1 MITDM
6 TSTTLKAMAMEDS
19 MPKLTLIKYFK
30 PFSVGVGVDLECM
43 GHLFILEDPGVP
55 GAAEEVACPG
65 VVNFSNLVNYQI
77 LVLTTLITL
86 KNRKNLVENICPK
99 FLVPS
104 HNYSISCYVTHPDLK
119 ENLCRETNLL
129 EKEKKYTQ
137 PPITFTHVS
146 L

>member
-1 MITDM
+1 MVQYDLYQIYFQTC
-6 TSTTLKAMAMEDS
+6 SYFNFFGFFRPFLVVPVVVLVCRGHPFTLAGPADTVT
-19 MPKLTLIKYFK
+19 LT
-30 PFSVGVGVDLECM
+30 GVEVCL
-43 GHLFILEDPGVP
+43 
-55 GAAEEVACPG
+55 GA
-65 VVNFSNLVNYQI
+65 VNFSNLVDYQT

-129 EKEKKYTQ
+129 EKEKKYIQ
-137 PPITFTHVS
+137 PPITFIHVS
-146 L
+146 

>member
-1 MITDM
+1 MGAVVLVCRGHPFTLAGQADM
-6 TSTTLKAMAMEDS
+6 FTPM
-19 MPKLTLIKYFK
+19 
-30 PFSVGVGVDLECM
+30 GV
-43 GHLFILEDPGVP
+43 
-55 GAAEEVACPG
+55 EVCLG
-65 VVNFSNLVNYQI
+65 VVNFSNLVNYQT

-129 EKEKKYTQ
+129 EKEQKYTQ
-137 PPITFTHVS
+137 PPITF
-146 L
+146 